1 MENKNRSEAQRHFG
15 SVIRLF
21 LLIALCV
28 ASSLILV
35 WPLWKFSTS
44 LPKVYTVI
52 VLALICGAAV
62 FFVVKKIIKSDK
74 IAVFRFFVNLILIA
88 LTLISCVHF
97 ILGGN
102 RLLGLIVFLAGIAL
116 EILANIIFS
125 KILRA
130 KDRR

>member
-1 MENKNRSEAQRHFG
+1 MENKNRSGAQRHFG

-44 LPKVYTVI
+44 FPKVYTVI
-52 VLALICGAAV
+52 VLALIGGAAI
-62 FFVVKKIIKSDK
+62 FFAVKKIIKSDK
-74 IAVFRFFVNLILIA
+74 ISVIRFFVNLILIA
-88 LTLISCVHF
+88 LTIILCVSF

-102 RLLGLIVFLAGIAL
+102 RLLGLIIFLAGIAL

-125 KILRA
+125 KISQA
-130 KDRR
+130 KNRS

>member
-1 MENKNRSEAQRHFG
+1 MQKKSNHKSASAFFSFLNL
-15 SVIRLF
+15 LF
-21 LLIALCV
+21 LIAACV
-28 ASSLILV
+28 LFSAVLV